1 MRLDARNNP
10 VLEEN
15 GKVVEV
21 FDCFQYLG
29 IIVTADG
36 GAKED
41 VRSRNRKANFPF
53 ETEISDKNNKKTGYS
68 IQM

>member
-1 MRLDARNNP
+1 MRLNARKNP

-21 FDCFQYLG
+21 FYSFQYLG

-41 VRSRNRKANFPF
+41 VRSRIRKANVAF
-53 ETEISDKNNKKTGYS
+53 
-68 IQM
+68 IQRYPL